1 MALRSPL
8 YLDGES
14 LLAQAEYHGIEV
26 QKQADIVE
34 KTVTKRGATGGVGVG
49 PVRLGG
55 NAGQDVEFQSA
66 YRLEPSAKATA
77 SKVIDALVHQGDVTT
92 NPDAD
97 TVLTKDSLIEV
108 EGTTRITA
116 ASLAGKMF
124 FILRQAMEEA
134 ELDLTSI
141 EDLDLDALPGVE
153 EGFRDAYLSNQ
164 LVPVPLLVELTGSG
178 LPQRVYVSVAPD
190 HFVDS
195 ASADR
200 VEGDLRVLGSVT
212 QLIGDGNEGFLS
224 AERWL
229 LHGWEYLIRRHL
241 MLQIDEIV
249 KELGNDLDLG
259 LPEDDVYGYITGPA
273 VVLDAIAIY

>member
-14 LLAQAEYHGIEV
+14 LLAQAEYHGIQV
-26 QKQADIVE
+26 PTQADIVE
-34 KTVTKRGATGGVGVG
+34 KTVTKRGASGGVGVG

-66 YRLEPSAKATA
+66 YRMEPSEKATA

-97 TVLTKDSLIEV
+97 TVLTKDSLLEV
-108 EGTTRITA
+108 EGTTRVTA

-124 FILRQAMEEA
+124 FILRQAMESA
-134 ELDLTSI
+134 DLDMTSI
-141 EDLDLDALPGVE
+141 EDLNLDDLPGVA
-153 EGFRDAYLSNQ
+153 EGLRDAYLSNH
-164 LVPVPLLVELTGSG
+164 LVPVPLLVELTGSN

-212 QLIGDGNEGFLS
+212 QFISEGNEGFLS

-229 LHGWEYLIRRHL
+229 LHGWEYLIRRHM
-241 MLQIDEIV
+241 MLNINDIV
-249 KELGNDLDLG
+249 RELGNDLGLK